1 MAISVVACVITH
13 NTAMFDNLRAMAR
26 FVTIV
31 NSMKVVVLIADS
43 TIFSSKVHIVLT
55 SLYKHP
61 WHCCLSPNPNVVDL

>member
-43 TIFSSKVHIVLT
+43 TFFFF
-55 SLYKHP
+55 
-61 WHCCLSPNPNVVDL
+61 